1 MQIIPAVD
9 LRKGQCVRLT
19 QGKMENETV
28 FSKDPCFMANLWQ
41 VKGAKR
47 LHVVDLD
54 GAFTGVM
61 QNLKIIKEIRKKITI
76 PMQVGGGIRDLK
88 TIKKILS
95 LGVDKVILGTVT
107 ISNPDLVEKS
117 VAEFGEKIIVSI
129 DSQDGKVA
137 IGGWKDITSQSAFS
151 LAEQLIQVGVSEII
165 FTDVSKDGTLEGP
178 NIKVIK
184 KTLQKLKANISIII
198 AGGMASL
205 EDVSKI
211 KKMEDLGVTGVIIG
225 KALYTENIKIEEAIK
240 IAEGKEFKG

>member
-19 QGKMENETV
+19 RGKLENETV

-41 VKGAKR
+41 AKGAKR
-47 LHVVDLD
+47 IHVVDLD

-61 QNLKIIKEIRKKITI
+61 QNLKLIKEIRKKINI

-88 TIKKILS
+88 TIRKVLS

-107 ISNPDLVEKS
+107 ISNPELVKKS
-117 VAEFGEKIIVSI
+117 IAEFGEKVIVSI

-151 LAEQLIQVGVSEII
+151 LAEQLIQEGVSEII
-165 FTDVSKDGTLEGP
+165 FTDVTRDGTLEGP

-184 KTLQKLKANISIII
+184 NMLQKLKAKVSIII
-198 AGGMASL
+198 AGGMAKL
-205 EDVSKI
+205 EDVRKI
-211 KKMEDLGVTGVIIG
+211 KKMEGLGVTGVIIG
-225 KALYTENIKIEEAIK
+225 KALYTEDIEIEEAIK
-240 IAEGKEFKG
+240 IGEGKEFKS